1 MITFLLSVI
10 AIGVIIGS
18 LSLVSLWLQGRVM
31 GHMAVNQ
38 LNTINDTYM
47 AGYEALSI
55 TLARLEDRVIKLEEY
70 CGSNGTSPI
79 DRS

>member
-55 TLARLEDRVIKLEEY
+55 ALARLEDRVIKLEEY
-70 CGSNGTSPI
+70 CGSNGTGPI

>member
-55 TLARLEDRVIKLEEY
+55 SLARLEDRVIKLEEY
-70 CGSNGTSPI
+70 CGSNGTGPI